1 MQLDDNTS
9 ELLIEELVTM
19 LERVITKFD
28 NRVEAMEAW
37 TGVEILRDMDPDR
50 TDYRKGT
57 LASIGGG
64 GLQQWTGSEWRTVVN
79 GVESVK
85 IEADTL
91 IVERSDGTVDRS
103 PIRKAGG
110 GTKRKAVAA

>member
-79 GVESVK
+79 GMESVK
-85 IEADTL
+85 IEGETL
-91 IVERSDGTVDRS
+91 IVERSDGRVDRS
-103 PIRKAGG
+103 PIKKAARS
-110 GTKRKAVAA
+110 KSVKVAA